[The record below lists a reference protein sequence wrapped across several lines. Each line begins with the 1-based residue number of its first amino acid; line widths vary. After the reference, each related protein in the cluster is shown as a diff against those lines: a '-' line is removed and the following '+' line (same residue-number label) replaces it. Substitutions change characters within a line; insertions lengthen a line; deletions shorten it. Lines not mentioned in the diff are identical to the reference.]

1 VGVSE
6 LPGATAV
13 AEALSQYALQT
24 YFVNPDQAKTC
35 ISQQIAPFCRTMWE
49 QGIERLTV
57 TVEPED
63 DAKTVQQGRFLWGVV
78 YHEIAHQAKIGGVR
92 YTSDAWHAYYKRKFL
107 PRKKVTEHVAGKKR
121 PIVYTTLG
129 TTKGMKVKPMSKYIE
144 QVIADAVTELG
155 VQFSATNWE
164 GYRG

>member
-1 VGVSE
+1 MV
-6 LPGATAV
+6 
-13 AEALSQYALQT
+13 EASTQYALQT
-24 YFVNPDQAKTC
+24 YFTGPEQAKAC
-35 ISQQIAPFCRTMWE
+35 IAQQVAPFCKAMWAN
-49 QGIERLTV
+49 GIERLTV

-121 PIVYTTLG
+121 PVVYTTLG
-129 TTKGMKVKPMSKYIE
+129 TTKGMKVKPMSRYIE
-144 QVIADAVTELG
+144 QVIADAVTELN
-155 VQFSATNWE
+155 VQFSATRWE
-164 GYRG
+164 DHRE